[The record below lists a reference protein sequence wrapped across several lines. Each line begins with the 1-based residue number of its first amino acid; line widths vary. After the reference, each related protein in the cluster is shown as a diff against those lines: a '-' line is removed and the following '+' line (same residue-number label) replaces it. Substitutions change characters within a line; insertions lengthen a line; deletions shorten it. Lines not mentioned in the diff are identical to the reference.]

1 MQATARRVDTAGGG
15 AKRVT
20 AAGSAETGA
29 SPDVS
34 PNVSP
39 NVSPDAA
46 LDAPVDLVHLARH
59 TLGNR
64 DLERE
69 VLRLFVLQSRM
80 LLERMSEAGGETGD
94 EAALARL
101 LHTLLGSARGIGAW
115 QVARSVERQQE
126 ALDAGLS
133 PDLADVG
140 AAVAAAGVFIEDI
153 LRG

>member
-29 SPDVS
+29 
-34 PNVSP
+34 SP

-80 LLERMSEAGGETGD
+80 LLERMRETGD
-94 EAALARL
+94 EAALGRL

-133 PDLADVG
+133 ADLADVG

>member
-34 PNVSP
+34 PNASP
-39 NVSPDAA
+39 EAP

-80 LLERMSEAGGETGD
+80 LLERMDEAGGETGD

-101 LHTLLGSARGIGAW
+101 LHTLLGSARGVGAW
-115 QVARSVERQQE
+115 EVARSVERQQE

-133 PDLADVG
+133 ADLADVG